1 MNLLTQHIWNQV
13 RDGFAERHGN
23 GLRDLWF
30 KHTRPLSFSRGLFVL
45 GVPNLFVR
53 EWLEKKYVKDVEEL
67 FHEITG
73 SPVKVIIKIDGYLYR
88 LMTEVDEEARQNRTR
103 REAQADGI
111 GPGRP
116 GAFVVRPE
124 NKIAHSAFEKVL
136 RDAPASTFNP
146 LFVYGP
152 SGVGKTLLVKR
163 FLDKAKRTSF
173 FSEVKEVDA
182 LRFASEFNAAARVGN
197 RIRFRGGV
205 LRSDLL
211 VFEEVHRLKGKIKTQ
226 LELLSTLK
234 YLVDRQRQV
243 VISSRYHPRDIDL
256 FEDSLASFLLSGMVI
271 SILGYSVESVVEIHS
286 DRLKLKN
293 QNVPPTLV
301 EAVARISSLT
311 IGEQQDLIDQVLSLA
326 ARKGETPTA
335 SFFKEHFAEYD
346 TGAAG
351 EDRIDRI
358 IDLVARVKAVD
369 RTLIMSNSKVR
380 KVVEARYLVIYLAS
394 TLLKTS
400 SRRISRWLGN
410 ISPSVVPYAK
420 RRVDERRSADPEFT
434 ELVLELQS
442 EIEGGQRYL
451 F

>member
-88 LMTEVDEEARQNRTR
+88 LMTEVENETRQNRAQ
-103 REAQADGI
+103 REAQRAAVGTD
-111 GPGRP
+111 RP

-152 SGVGKTLLVKR
+152 ASVGKTLLVDR

-173 FSEVKEVDA
+173 FSEIKDIDA

-197 RIRFRGGV
+197 RIRFRGNV
-205 LRSDLL
+205 LRSDLM

-226 LELLSTLK
+226 LELLATLK

-243 VISSRYHPRDIDL
+243 VITSRHHPRDIDL

-271 SILGYSVESVVEIHS
+271 SILGYSVDSIVEIHS
-286 DRLKLKN
+286 DKLKLKKRK
-293 QNVPPTLV
+293 VPPTLV
-301 EAVARISSLT
+301 EAVARISSLN
-311 IGEQQDLIDQVLSLA
+311 IGEQQELIDKVLALA
-326 ARKGETPTA
+326 ARKNETPTA

-346 TGAAG
+346 TGVAG
-351 EDRIDRI
+351 EDRIDQI
-358 IDLVARVKAVD
+358 IDLVARVKGVE
-369 RTLIMSNSKVR
+369 RSLIMSNSKVR
-380 KVVEARYLVIYLAS
+380 KVVEARYLVIYLAT

-420 RRVDERRSADPEFT
+420 RRVDERRHAEPEFT